1 MEGKLQKAYKASY
14 PPGDAKEDW
23 QIINDLAEVMNNRKL
38 FNDKDELESSMFNY
52 LKMNKDQQTSELDYE
67 LNESD
72 FTDEFL
78 KVDYKDYYFS
88 NVIARSSKTM
98 LECNNAKVDLKKTG
112 TEG

>member
-1 MEGKLQKAYKASY
+1 
-14 PPGDAKEDW
+14 
-23 QIINDLAEVMNNRKL
+23 MNNRKL

-52 LKMNKDQQTSELDYE
+52 LKMKKDQQNTELEDKLY
-67 LNESD
+67 ESD
-72 FTDEFL
+72 FADELL
-78 KVDYKDYYFS
+78 KVDYKDYSFS